1 MGLFGAGF
9 GFLFPGIVTAQ
20 TLLVKDEQ
28 QSRLASMN
36 ASMQGLG
43 AALGPVTLA
52 SLYQLGQLV
61 PFFALMFSLIFM
73 LGVFIYCKSKLRQI
87 F

>member
-1 MGLFGAGF
+1 
-9 GFLFPGIVTAQ
+9 
-20 TLLVKDEQ
+20 Q

-43 AALGPVTLA
+43 AALGPVILA

-61 PFFALMFSLIFM
+61 PFFALTVGLLFILC
-73 LGVFIYCKSKLRQI
+73 VFIYCKAKLKHV

>member
-1 MGLFGAGF
+1 
-9 GFLFPGIVTAQ
+9 
-20 TLLVKDEQ
+20 VKDDQ

-43 AALGPVTLA
+43 AALGPVILA
-52 SLYQLGQLV
+52 SLYQLGQLI
-61 PFFALMFSLIFM
+61 PFFALMIGLVSM
-73 LGVFIYCKSKLRQI
+73 LVVFLYCKTKSGHA